1 MDRGAARCLNQERI
15 ASLLCAGLAMFMG
28 SLVGCLISAADAGQ
42 RVEFI
47 ALCWLVGSPDI
58 EISSPI

>member
-1 MDRGAARCLNQERI
+1 
-15 ASLLCAGLAMFMG
+15 MFMG